1 MNCETL
7 YNGDP
12 ILHRN
17 QYTLQ
22 TTTVNKNINEF
33 LRGWGQYIYKKI
45 TSVHYNTM
53 VNKHLN
59 KIMQKESFTL
69 LKIYNWINMKKKLID
84 IEMYILLIE
93 K

>member
-1 MNCETL
+1 
-7 YNGDP
+7 
-12 ILHRN
+12 
-17 QYTLQ
+17 
-22 TTTVNKNINEF
+22 
-33 LRGWGQYIYKKI
+33 
-45 TSVHYNTM
+45 M